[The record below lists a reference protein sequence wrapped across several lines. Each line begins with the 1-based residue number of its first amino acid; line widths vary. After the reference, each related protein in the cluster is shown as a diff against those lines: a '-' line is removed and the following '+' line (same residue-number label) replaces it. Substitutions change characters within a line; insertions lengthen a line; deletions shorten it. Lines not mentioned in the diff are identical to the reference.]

1 MSETNN
7 PDGYPF
13 LEDWLRRQ
21 IEPMPESSIDW
32 TVRSPF
38 AKERLPDKTKETLF
52 DREEARE

>member
-1 MSETNN
+1 MSETNR
-7 PDGYPF
+7 DHGYPF
-13 LEDWLRRQ
+13 IEEWLQRQ
-21 IEPMPESSIDW
+21 AEPLPESSIDW